1 MKVIIA
7 GGGSVGRF
15 TAREAVNAGHTVTIL
30 DNDRK
35 PIREYQ

>member
-15 TAREAVNAGHTVTIL
+15 TAREMVNAGHTVTIL

-35 PIREYQ
+35 TIR